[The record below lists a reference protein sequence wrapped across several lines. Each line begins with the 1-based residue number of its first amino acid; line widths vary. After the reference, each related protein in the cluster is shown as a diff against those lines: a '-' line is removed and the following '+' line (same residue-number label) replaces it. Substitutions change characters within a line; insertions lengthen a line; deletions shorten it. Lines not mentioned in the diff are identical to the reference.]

1 VIEDQK
7 IVVGRTTTTKRA
19 RKSQA
24 KKPASKSSFIQ
35 HQNDDY
41 SNDLRKFEKGKRG
54 REKLFPL
61 FPFSNLFYLFL
72 NFFYFLKC
80 KSEQKQICSR
90 KGEKKMVD
98 LGVREKNQMQIV
110 KEGWKR
116 KWDSY
121 RFTSR
126 RELHVYSPLA
136 RLSPYL

>member
-72 NFFYFLKC
+72 NFFIFSNAKVSKNKYAV
-80 KSEQKQICSR
+80 
-90 KGEKKMVD
+90 EK
-98 LGVREKNQMQIV
+98 E
-110 KEGWKR
+110 KR
-116 KWDSY
+116 KWWIWG
-121 RFTSR
+121 
-126 RELHVYSPLA
+126 
-136 RLSPYL
+136 